1 MIEKLKES
9 AKINKIDV
17 IETQS
22 LDFLNAYKLDIAK
35 DYDCKNDI
43 GFVKALYVS
52 ADSAQT
58 IIDIDKKEKLDA
70 IMKVQDLYIIF
81 YNSDIKENLTEAYKF
96 AKQKKESA
104 YYIFISQESKTA
116 DIEKTLVSGVQG
128 PKKVVFVCVK

>member
-9 AKINKIDV
+9 AKINKIDI

-22 LDFLNAYKLDIAK
+22 LDFLETYKLDIIK

-43 GFVKALYVS
+43 GFVKALCVS

-70 IMKVQDLYIIF
+70 IMKIQDLYIIF
-81 YNSDIKENLTEAYKF
+81 HISDIKENLIEAYKF

-104 YYIFISQESKTA
+104 YYIFLSQESKTA

-128 PKKVVFVCVK
+128 PKKVVFVCIK

>member
-1 MIEKLKES
+1 MIETLKKS

-22 LDFLNAYKLDIAK
+22 LDFLEKYKLDINK
-35 DYDCKNDI
+35 DYDFKNDI
-43 GFVKALYVS
+43 GFVKALCAS
-52 ADSAQT
+52 ANSAQA

-70 IMKVQDLYIIF
+70 IMKVRELYIIF
-81 YNSDIKENLTEAYKF
+81 HISHIKENLIEAYKL

-128 PKKVVFVCVK
+128 PKKVVFVCIK

>member
-9 AKINKIDV
+9 AKINKIDI
-17 IETQS
+17 IETQD
-22 LDFLNAYKLDIAK
+22 LGFFETYKLDITK
-35 DYDCKNDI
+35 DYDYKNDI
-43 GFVKALYVS
+43 GFVKALCVS
-52 ADSAQT
+52 ADSAQA

-70 IMKVQDLYIIF
+70 IMKIQNLYIIF
-81 YNSDIKENLTEAYKF
+81 HISDIKENLIEAYKF

-128 PKKVVFVCVK
+128 PKKVIFLCLK

>member
-1 MIEKLKES
+1 MIKKLKES

-17 IETQS
+17 IETES
-22 LDFLNAYKLDIAK
+22 LDFIGKYKLDITK
-35 DYDCKNDI
+35 EYDCNNDV
-43 GFVKALYVS
+43 GFVKALCVS

-58 IIDIDKKEKLDA
+58 IIDIDKKEKLDK
-70 IMKVQDLYIIF
+70 IMKTQNLYIVF
-81 YNSDIKENLTEAYKF
+81 SAQDIKENLIDAYKF